1 MTAEPLEPSNS
12 SASIAEGSFSDLHPT
27 ITLPESVIPHLD
39 LGDMPET
46 GTTQLLQQEG
56 SGTVDRIPGY
66 EISAAIGRGAMGV
79 VYRAKQVKLQRL
91 VALKVLIGR
100 SHASSED
107 VARFNSE
114 AVTIAQIQHPN
125 VMQIFDV
132 GEYNG
137 YPYLAAEYVDGGT
150 VESKMNNGKMPIPET
165 VRLMV
170 QIARGV
176 GAAHSK
182 GVVHRDLKPSNILLT
197 ADGIPKVAD
206 FGLAKQLGPENTT
219 MTGSVMGTP
228 AYMAPEQAAGQ
239 SRRIGPQTDVYAL
252 GVILYQCLTGDVP
265 LKGDSLLETLE
276 RIRDMEPIPVHDL
289 RDDVPEELGEICNRC
304 LKKIPTE
311 RYPTADALAEEL
323 EKIAVHWDA
332 IKTNIPMPSK
342 KSIRLPNQEREVP
355 AKPPTGSNLPVIL
368 PIVTAAIVCLI
379 LFIGWFMNKR
389 GWFDKN
395 SGPTI
400 INQYNNG
407 TGTPST
413 NTDTP
418 LTTVDPAQP

>member
-1 MTAEPLEPSNS
+1 MTSDSHQPSNS
-12 SASIAEGSFSDLHPT
+12 DAAIAEGSFPDLHPT
-27 ITLPESVIPHLD
+27 ITLPESVIPMLELSGGSD
-39 LGDMPET
+39 RGATEMLKPESS
-46 GTTQLLQQEG
+46 
-56 SGTVDRIPGY
+56 SGAMDHIPGY

-79 VYRAKQVKLQRL
+79 VYRARQIKLQRL
-91 VALKVLIGR
+91 VALKVLVGR
-100 SHASSED
+100 SHASQED

-114 AVTIAQIQHPN
+114 AITIAQIQHPN

-137 YPYLAAEYVDGGT
+137 FPYLAAEYVDGGT
-150 VESKMNNGKMPIPET
+150 LENKMNAGKMAIAET
-165 VRLMV
+165 IRLMY

-197 ADGIPKVAD
+197 ADGVPKVAD

-276 RIRDMEPIPVHDL
+276 RIRDTEPIAVRNL
-289 RDDVPEELGEICNRC
+289 RADVPEEVEEICERC

-311 RYPTADALAEEL
+311 RYPSADSLADEL
-323 EKIAVHWDA
+323 GKIAAGWETIKSNISKNPPRKPASKQSESRDSDA
-332 IKTNIPMPSK
+332 KQNK
-342 KSIRLPNQEREVP
+342 F
-355 AKPPTGSNLPVIL
+355 
-368 PIVTAAIVCLI
+368 LI
-379 LFIGWFMNKR
+379 
-389 GWFDKN
+389 
-395 SGPTI
+395 PTI
-400 INQYNNG
+400 ICGIGVVLLLALFAING
-407 TGTPST
+407 LGKKPAPVKIIRADDKDAPTKP
-413 NTDTP
+413 
-418 LTTVDPAQP
+418 TVDHNALPPTP